1 MKIKVYIFNFAYQLP
16 QIVYSSLISSVLN
29 ILLKLLSLSED
40 DVINFKQNKD
50 NKKELELKQKI

>member
-29 ILLKLLSLSED
+29 ILLKLLALSED
-40 DVINFKQNKD
+40 DIINFKQNKD
-50 NKKELELKQKI
+50 NKKK